1 MPAYFNLSVQF
12 RRDSLYPTFV
22 KDFYTELDKAGMK
35 FFSGYWGYEEDSL
48 EETIEWNQRKL
59 EADFN
64 LGFTEHCS
72 HDYKQVVYK
81 LSGYSEVRGFWMN
94 NYPEDGEFTYEII
107 IPESDV
113 LAKGYPVSFKE
124 ERIEELLGFSKR
136 VWQFPPVRAIQ
147 TGLEIEDDS
156 TSLAELAQ
164 GGCPNAWPFAIVE
177 ELGACH
183 EDSVYDIQPI
193 SKGKKGVLFWRT
205 GTDNE

>member
-1 MPAYFNLSVQF
+1 MPLYVPDTSPYIALKTSGTTGDNQMCI
-12 RRDSLYPTFV
+12 RDS
-22 KDFYTELDKAGMK
+22 
-35 FFSGYWGYEEDSL
+35 
-48 EETIEWNQRKL
+48 
-59 EADFN
+59 
-64 LGFTEHCS
+64 
-72 HDYKQVVYK
+72 
-81 LSGYSEVRGFWMN
+81 
-94 NYPEDGEFTYEII
+94 
-107 IPESDV
+107 
-113 LAKGYPVSFKE
+113 
-124 ERIEELLGFSKR
+124 SKR